1 MESENQSEVEWI
13 QQLQLVERRLD
24 RIASWLSVELGFET
38 NAEGN
43 VNRRMNEAMEN
54 SSEALSLLRG
64 EKDQIGLVGK
74 VELLFRSWHI
84 LLSLVAALAGYLV
97 RLVTES

>member
-1 MESENQSEVEWI
+1 MEKANQCEAEIV
-13 QQLQLVERRLD
+13 QRVQHLERKFDRLT
-24 RIASWLSVELGFET
+24 SWLGSELGYGIE
-38 NAEGN
+38 AEGN
-43 VNRRMNEAMEN
+43 LNRVMNETHRK
-54 SSEALSLLRG
+54 SSEALTLLRG

-74 VELLFRSWHI
+74 VEILFRSWHV

>member
-1 MESENQSEVEWI
+1 MESEKQMNVELT
-13 QQLQLVERRLD
+13 QQLQRMERRLD
-24 RIASWLSVELGFET
+24 RITSCLSAELGFET
-38 NAEGN
+38 NTEGN
-43 VNRRMNEAMEN
+43 VNRRMNETMKN

-74 VELLFRSWHI
+74 VELLFRSWHV

>member
-1 MESENQSEVEWI
+1 MDKAKQCEAELLQRV
-13 QQLQLVERRLD
+13 QQLERKFE
-24 RIASWLSVELGFET
+24 RIASWLGSELGYDTE
-38 NAEGN
+38 AEGN
-43 VNRRMNEAMEN
+43 VNRTMNETN
-54 SSEALSLLRG
+54 RRSTEALTLLRG

-74 VELLFRSWHI
+74 VEILFRSWHI